1 MKRKFHL
8 FLVLGLSCSL
18 IGCAGTFSPG
28 SITDDTTAENL
39 TKESSGSN
47 ILSKNDAELDA
58 DESQNVKRGASAE
71 SLPQK
76 TPDASDLCSYPVYP
90 GNDTKEAD
98 NARNS
103 HQTEDRGNAAT
114 INASAPWS
122 LENPPALIVST
133 EYDVD
138 SVTAEIYGYTWTKKL
153 DEDQMSTIIAC
164 GMHPLDDPGEPGY
177 AILYTAFPP
186 GSLPPLPDGQFRSSM
201 MPVFFLDFGEVPPKT
216 VTARRWPAE
225 HVGSASEHYDDAE
238 EVRVD
243 TSEGFLSPLGDGNFV
258 YEIHA
263 DWGEVGS
270 ADYVFMTLPKIR
282 GGS

>member
-8 FLVLGLSCSL
+8 LLVLGLSCSL

-28 SITDDTTAENL
+28 SITDDTTAENS

-47 ILSKNDAELDA
+47 ILSK
-58 DESQNVKRGASAE
+58 
-71 SLPQK
+71 
-76 TPDASDLCSYPVYP
+76 
-90 GNDTKEAD
+90 NDTKEAD

-103 HQTEDRGNAAT
+103 HQTEERENAAT

-122 LENPPALIVST
+122 LKNPPALIVST

-138 SVTAEIYGYTWTKKL
+138 SVTAEIYGYTWTRKL
-153 DEDQMSTIIAC
+153 EEDQMSTLIAC

-186 GSLPPLPDGQFRSSM
+186 GSLPDGQFRSSM
-201 MPVFFLDFGEVPPKT
+201 LPVFYLDFGKIPPKT

-225 HVGSASEHYDDAE
+225 YVGSASEHYDDAE
-238 EVRVD
+238 EVQVD
-243 TSEGFLSPLGDGNFV
+243 MLEEFLLPLGDGEFI
-258 YEIHA
+258 YEVHA

-270 ADYVFMTLPKIR
+270 ADYVFMTLPQVR